1 MLLAMAGFQM
11 QMVIRGVLVYELTND
26 AIITGIVGMGF
37 APSLLLVSLFG
48 GVISDRM
55 DRRLIIQIAQGSN
68 ALFAGAVCILIF
80 TGYIHWSHLFFVSLL
95 QGAGFAMQLP
105 ARQAAIPDLVGRDNI
120 TNAVALN
127 AMAMSFTTLAA
138 PGIGGILYEWISPE
152 GAYLFV
158 MLLMCASVISTSK
171 VKPLKPP
178 PTDKT
183 VSVIKN
189 IGEGLRYIYSTQLV
203 RIVIINMIF
212 VAILS
217 MPFRM
222 LVQVYAKDVYGSDPS
237 NVGYLLA
244 AAGIGGLFGSLAI
257 ATLRK
262 QNNRGIIFMVSGIIS
277 AGALLLV
284 SGLPFYYVGLIS
296 MVLIGLGES
305 GRWALGQGLMMEIS
319 DDKYKAR
326 VMSVIM
332 MSYGFMP
339 LGILPLGFA
348 IDQIG
353 PQMSVAVFGIILMIF
368 SIFYLFFAK
377 PLREFK

>member
-11 QMVIRGVLVYELTND
+11 QMVIRGVLVYDLTND

-55 DRRLIIQIAQGSN
+55 DRKLIIQIAQGSN
-68 ALFAGAVCILIF
+68 ALLAGVVCILIF

-138 PGIGGILYEWISPE
+138 PGIGGILYQWIRPE

-178 PTDKT
+178 STDKT
-183 VSVIKN
+183 VSVMKN

-262 QNNRGIIFMVSGIIS
+262 QNNRGIIFMLSGIIS
-277 AGALLLV
+277 AVALLLV

-296 MVLIGLGES
+296 MVLVGLGES

-353 PQMSVAVFGIILMIF
+353 PQMSVAIFGTILMIF
-368 SIFYLFFAK
+368 SICYLFLAK